1 MLLVYAKLIYT
12 CSSFNCIILLENQKE
27 VHNMFKVEENNK
39 KIGKYI
45 SNLIEQKYKSKR
57 EFCRNYIRAK
67 GEEPNNETINN
78 MANRLSQIIKGKKA
92 IQTYDLPYFSEL
104 LGISCEQILSAGEF
118 SAPISTRVTNY
129 SIACSKDPTEWDK
142 YINRTDKL
150 ILNCDE
156 YCKTVLD
163 YALEFGNYEFI
174 KYLMDNEYIWFD
186 SRKDK
191 DYIQTF
197 GAGTSIERRDVGYI
211 DYGLEGKLKTEDE
224 LRINLIALAANNN
237 DIEMLNK
244 LRARETPQLYYR
256 AHYLGGGN
264 QLDFDS
270 CYNEKIVKH
279 IASSNDEI
287 LDYFTDSFEIRDHI
301 KYKDGSKR
309 VHTFMFPYISKL
321 LDLLIKNKS
330 PFAETAL
337 KKTLKYNKQTYNTL
351 RELILTVKNDKWYD
365 KLYDEDSKKELWMK
379 DCKMFFDF
387 YENGDIVRYRAYC
400 STPPLKNKAG
410 GIITNVARVT
420 KIPTSPILKLLSEE
434 LNESYEAIKNIT
446 EHLEEI

>member
-1 MLLVYAKLIYT
+1 M
-12 CSSFNCIILLENQKE
+12 FN
-27 VHNMFKVEENNK
+27 VEKNNE
-39 KIGKYI
+39 KISKYL

-57 EFCRNYIRAK
+57 EFCRAYIRAT

-129 SIACSKDPTEWDK
+129 SIACSKDPAEWDK

-174 KYLMDNEYIWFD
+174 KYLMDNKYIWFD
-186 SRKDK
+186 SRKEQ
-191 DYIQTF
+191 DYILTF
-197 GAGTSIERRDVGYI
+197 GAGTSIERRKVGYI
-211 DYGLEGKLKTEDE
+211 DYGLEGKLKEEDE
-224 LRINLIALAANNN
+224 LRIKLITLAADNK

-244 LRARETPQLYYR
+244 LRARETPQLYLI
-256 AHYLGGGN
+256 ADSPFGN
-264 QLDFDS
+264 HTDCDN
-270 CYNEKIVKH
+270 CYNERMVKH
-279 IASSNDEI
+279 IASSSEEI
-287 LDYFTDSFEIRDHI
+287 LDYFTDSFEIRDRI
-301 KYKDGSKR
+301 RYKDGNKR
-309 VHTFMFPYISKL
+309 VHTFIFPYISKL
-321 LDLLIKNKS
+321 LEFLIKYKS

-337 KKTLKYNKQTYNTL
+337 KKALKYNERTYNKL
-351 RELILTVKNDKWYD
+351 RELILTIKNDEWYYEWYD
-365 KLYDEDSKKELWMK
+365 EKQKKELWITT
-379 DCKMFFDF
+379 CKSGFRF
-387 YENGDIVRYRAYC
+387 YENGNIVMFLASY
-400 STPPLKNKAG
+400 PLPVIN
-410 GIITNVARVT
+410 GIITNVAKVT
-420 KIPTSPILKLLSEE
+420 KIPTSPILKHLAEE
-434 LNESYEAIKNIT
+434 LNESYEAIKNII